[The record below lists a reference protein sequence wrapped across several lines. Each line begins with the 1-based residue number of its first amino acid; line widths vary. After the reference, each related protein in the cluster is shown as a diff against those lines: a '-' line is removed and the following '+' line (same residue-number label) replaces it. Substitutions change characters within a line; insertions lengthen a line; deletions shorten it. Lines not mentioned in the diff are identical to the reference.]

1 MNITHP
7 NTLVRQPY
15 AVTMAKHR
23 LNVHEMRIM
32 FRVIEVLQS
41 DMIYG
46 KGRIQVQ
53 NTLFGNKIVR
63 LHTKD
68 LLPAGSE
75 NYSCVRRALKSLTQ
89 KNITIEGKDENGKY
103 EVNTNLVMLSTYH
116 YNNEFV
122 ELELS
127 KYLLSSYLALAKNYS
142 KYLLEIAFNS
152 SSPNVMKLY
161 QFISH
166 WRDKNKIQVKLD
178 ELRDFLQLENKYKKS
193 RDVREYI
200 LEPASKELKKRAD
213 IWFEIQES
221 VKLGRRITGW
231 VFKIYRKSMTTE
243 DKRLAVVH
251 EENLKNYLITLF
263 KLRAHHINQLRP
275 ILAKSELHGH
285 IYDKL
290 KDIALS
296 AQKTQIKNL
305 QAYVITSLKN
315 EFEEFLPKQTT

>member
-1 MNITHP
+1 MNITTP
-7 NTLVRQPY
+7 NTIVRQPY

-23 LNVHEMRIM
+23 LNTHEMRIM
-32 FRVIEVLQS
+32 FRIIEALQS

-46 KGRIQVQ
+46 KGRACIN
-53 NTLFGNKIVR
+53 NTLFGSKIVR
-63 LHTKD
+63 LRTKN
-68 LLPAGSE
+68 LLPTGSK
-75 NYSCVRRALKSLTQ
+75 NYGCVRRALKSLTQ
-89 KNITIEGKDENGKY
+89 KSITIEGKDENGEY

-152 SSPNVMKLY
+152 SSPNIMKLY

-166 WRDKNKIQVKLD
+166 WRDKNKIQVTLE
-178 ELRDFLQLENKYKKS
+178 ELRNFLQLENKYEKS

-200 LEPASKELKKRAD
+200 LESASKELKKRAD
-213 IWFEIQES
+213 IWFEIVEPIKQ
-221 VKLGRRITGW
+221 GRRITGW
-231 VFKIYRKSMTTE
+231 IFKIYRKSQTAE

-263 KLRAHHINQLRP
+263 KLKSHHIDQLRP
-275 ILAKSELHGH
+275 MLAKSELHGH

-290 KDIALS
+290 KDIAQS

-305 QAYVITSLKN
+305 QAYVITALKN
-315 EFEEFLPKQTT
+315 EFSEVMG